1 MFDVL
6 KRMSL
11 LLFLVIPFFCFSQK
25 STTYDVKDSGSK
37 FSKKCEDYLE
47 VYKKLPKEVRYGVE
61 IVDGVI
67 FFYIPNDQFFNLIFD
82 KNSDGIARDQYKCDA
97 ATVFTKSSMNRG
109 FLMPP
114 MYRKEMIENTLYSE
128 FGHVIVR
135 YGMLPSN
142 FDASNIECNLL
153 VLQKKYLC
161 SYHAF
166 TNLDFSDWRLLE
178 MGLYRDS
185 LTLDELNQVQREISK
200 TISVIV
206 PFEKNS
212 AELDNLKIRPL
223 YDSLRLTDYNIKAIN
238 ISSYTSVE
246 GSRERNLT
254 LQEGRSKSIV
264 KALQE
269 FQRPEIISR
278 IEVSENWVEFFKDI
292 ENTKFSYLE
301 QLSKEQIKEALNKT
315 KLVEDLEPILK
326 NHRKAIIEL
335 KLLKKF
341 SEEENDPL
349 LLKRFFDQSIENQD
363 IQQALYIQSI
373 IFEKLGDDQLPQDF
387 IGQLEVPQESL
398 FGQLLN
404 NFAIYNFESNDLF
417 IEENIENFEKL
428 LEILPDNVKI
438 NYNLTVLQLKAM
450 SKDDEEE
457 HHADVKKSIERL
469 EKMGVDK
476 SLVKRLWVNYHI
488 LMTQYFQ
495 LKKDYAR
502 KDKSLKEVFWLYSKL
517 KWDDSELLRLA
528 KYMAN
533 YSKYDWAEK
542 VLEKRVRELDAD
554 KDLVFYYLKLT
565 MSNKNKTRHQAYRQ
579 FMLNAVEKD
588 TKRFCDMFLPTA
600 QGGYTFQL
608 LDDPYLRKTYCE
620 NCNNQFID

>member
-1 MFDVL
+1 
-6 KRMSL
+6 
-11 LLFLVIPFFCFSQK
+11 
-25 STTYDVKDSGSK
+25 
-37 FSKKCEDYLE
+37 
-47 VYKKLPKEVRYGVE
+47 
-61 IVDGVI
+61 
-67 FFYIPNDQFFNLIFD
+67 
-82 KNSDGIARDQYKCDA
+82 
-97 ATVFTKSSMNRG
+97 
-109 FLMPP
+109 
-114 MYRKEMIENTLYSE
+114 
-128 FGHVIVR
+128 VR